1 MTPVVVG
8 VDLGGTLLKTAVLH
22 GDRMLDRGSVP
33 SDAAH
38 GAAVALDRLLDAAAA
53 LCARHRAVAVGIGLP
68 GAVDT
73 GRGML
78 AGPTPHLAG
87 GESLAVRERAAERL
101 GLPIAVDNDANC
113 AARAEALLGAAR
125 GARTALVVTVGT
137 GIGCG
142 IVHEGRVLAG
152 AHGGA
157 GEIGH
162 WPIGSGELSCRCG
175 VPCCAEPEMSA
186 EGLARLCTARDLPW
200 RDAEAL
206 FAAVKDDDRAR
217 ALVERFANRLG
228 VTLAIAAQLVD
239 ADRVVLGGG
248 LTLAS
253 GFPLDEVRSAAAGHL
268 QLWRRAVGLDIVPA
282 TLGAHAGAIGAAL
295 LAREAAEPS
304 AAARV
309 SRS

>member
-1 MTPVVVG
+1 MTPAVVG
-8 VDLGGTLLKTAVLH
+8 VDLGGTFLKTAVLH
-22 GDRMLDRGSVP
+22 DGDRVLERGSVP
-33 SDAAH
+33 SDATS
-38 GAAVALDRLLDAAAA
+38 GADAALERLLEVCADRA
-53 LCARHRAVAVGIGLP
+53 ARHRAAAVGIGLP
-68 GAVDT
+68 GAVD
-73 GRGML
+73 GERGML
-78 AGPTPHLAG
+78 AGPTPHLIG
-87 GESLAVRERAAERL
+87 GETLAVRDRAAERL

-125 GARTALVVTVGT
+125 GARMALVVTVGT

-186 EGLARLCTARDLPW
+186 EGLARLCTARNLPW
-200 RDAEAL
+200 RDAESL
-206 FAAVKDDDRAR
+206 FAAARDDERAR
-217 ALVERFANRLG
+217 ELVEGLAIRLG
-228 VTLAIAAQLVD
+228 VTLAIAVQLVD

-248 LTLAS
+248 LTLAP

-282 TLGAHAGAIGAAL
+282 ALGAHAGAIGAAL
-295 LAREAAEPS
+295 LAREAAERD
-304 AAARV
+304 AFRV